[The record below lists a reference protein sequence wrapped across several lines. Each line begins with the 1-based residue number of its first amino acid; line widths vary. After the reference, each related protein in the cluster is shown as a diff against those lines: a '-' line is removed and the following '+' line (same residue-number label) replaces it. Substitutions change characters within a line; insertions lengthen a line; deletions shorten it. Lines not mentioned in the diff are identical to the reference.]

1 MRPRVRLALLL
12 LLLAA
17 PFVPASAPATAPT
30 RIDWEERLLDELPAV
45 KRYVAREARDV
56 FGGISLE
63 RDRRP
68 SPYLMVR
75 FTRDRARHE
84 AALKRLFPYP
94 DRLRTAQVARTQAE
108 LYRLKDR
115 VAADWEALEAE
126 GFAMS
131 TVGVHI
137 SGNVVNVTVITRRE
151 DAQAFFAAR
160 YGDAVRVDVIA
171 REPYKLVSTKA
182 EGYTVS
188 RSGRT
193 LRLRWTTNSVYDLV
207 RVEVRE
213 TQRRVTARIVER
225 APNGVVTLIAVE
237 KQKLLRLQRPLGRR
251 EVFDAAARR
260 VLPRLK
266 RPAPGS
272 RGESPPP
279 RR

>member
-1 MRPRVRLALLL
+1 VKGIVL

-17 PFVPASAPATAPT
+17 APLLPASAPAPAPA
-30 RIDWEERLLDELPAV
+30 RIDWEQRLVDKVPLV
-45 KRYVAREARDV
+45 KRYVAREAKDV

-75 FTRDRARHE
+75 FTRDRERHE

-94 DRLRTAQVARTQAE
+94 DRLRTVQVAHTLAE
-108 LYRLKDR
+108 L
-115 VAADWEALEAE
+115 EALQERISADREALRAE
-126 GFAMS
+126 GFEMTALS
-131 TVGVHI
+131 AELD
-137 SGNVVNVTVITRRE
+137 GNVVGVDVITRRE

-188 RSGRT
+188 RTGRT

-213 TQRRVTARIVER
+213 TRRRVTARIVER
-225 APNGVVTLIAVE
+225 APNGPVTLIAVE
-237 KQKLLRLQRPLGRR
+237 KQKLLRLQRPLGQR

-260 VLPRLK
+260 ALPRLK

-272 RGESPPP
+272 RGASPPP